1 MYVQPLDGSLGA
13 NSLASAGGGA
23 DGESALLTGAPAAAA
38 GDNISRFLPPWL
50 RESAADAPGAGFFGG
65 SGSLQG
71 PFGPL
76 MGMLQQLIQMLQSLM
91 GSGCNTPYGSGQCPP
106 DGNERYFRNATASS
120 HGDPHLSFD
129 GEHWDNMKS
138 QPDLLHS
145 DSFAGGYRVSTQV
158 TPANGKGATRN
169 QSASVTLNGGSTSV
183 SLNNNG
189 DAEITRD
196 GQRLS
201 IARGQT
207 LELGNGE
214 SVTCE
219 QNGSLSITAQNGS
232 GGRITTTLSAH
243 GKGVDVDVTA
253 HDVDLGGVLVN
264 GYERHLDER
273 EKPIEGPIPI
283 PEPIRHGRISGG
295 PISGGPIELE
305 PDA

>member
-13 NSLASAGGGA
+13 NSLASAGSGA
-23 DGESALLTGAPAAAA
+23 DGESSLLTGAPAAAA

-50 RESAADAPGAGFFGG
+50 RDNAADGPGAGFFGG

-207 LELGNGE
+207 LQLGNGE

-219 QNGSLSITAQNGS
+219 QNGSLSVTAQNDS
-232 GGRITTTLSAH
+232 GGRITTTLSAR

-253 HDVDLGGVLVN
+253 HDVDLGGALVN
-264 GYERHLDER
+264 GYERHLHER